1 MLSVF
6 YNGGV
11 CEYQIRRH
19 GEDAFFSINDNK
31 IHGLDALI
39 EYYQEFPE
47 GLVIPLSTYVKKDL
61 PPHDARR
68 QGNTNLIHRAT
79 KESNR
84 TVVAAILK
92 DKNRSLDA
100 KNQEGQTALHIVAI
114 HSNEEILKLLLS
126 VDHNVNC
133 RDTIGNTPLHVSIS
147 KFVEIFYQ

>member
-6 YNGGV
+6 YNGSV

-19 GEDAFFSINDNK
+19 GEDAFFSINDNNR

-47 GLVIPLSTYVKKDL
+47 GLVTPLTTFVKKDP

-68 QGNTNLIHRAT
+68 QGNSNLIHRAT
-79 KESNR
+79 KENKR
-84 TVVAAILK
+84 AVVSAILK

-100 KNQEGQTALHIVAI
+100 KNQDGQTAIHVACI

-126 VDHNVNC
+126 VDQNVNC
-133 RDTIGNTPLHVSIS
+133 MDTSGNTPLHVS
-147 KFVEIFYQ
+147 YCLT